1 MPAGYKWPDGPSR
14 VGLTGGLMPG
24 MVETVL
30 RLNKWLCD
38 LDEFDPDTV
47 LGLIA
52 DPNITILDA
61 AESLGAIEAIA
72 PEKQDLMREFLQ
84 SIPPACAAAGFAA
97 VRSALERGLRV
108 QLTWQPAAAFEVRV
122 WDVSDDQLHRGMVN
136 VFILSPDP
144 EAYPPSG

>member
-1 MPAGYKWPDGPSR
+1 
-14 VGLTGGLMPG
+14 

-38 LDEFDPDTV
+38 LDAFDPDTV

-52 DPNITILDA
+52 NPDITVLEA
-61 AESLGAIEAIA
+61 AEALGAIEAIA

-97 VRSALERGLRV
+97 VRSALGRGLRV

-122 WDVSDDQLHRGMVN
+122 WDVSDDHLHQGMVN
-136 VFILSPDP
+136 VFVLSPDP
-144 EAYPPSG
+144 EAYPPTR